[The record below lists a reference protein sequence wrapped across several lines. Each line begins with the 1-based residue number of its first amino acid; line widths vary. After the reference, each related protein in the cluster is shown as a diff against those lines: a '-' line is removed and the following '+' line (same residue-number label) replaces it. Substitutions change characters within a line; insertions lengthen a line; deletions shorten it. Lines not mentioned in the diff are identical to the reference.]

1 MLYSV
6 WIRNK
11 APQNM
16 YTLPSVRRYK
26 IRQRLPEMYVISHV
40 CDIKLVTVHYPHAGK
55 DGYRSFIDEVSF
67 SVCGGNYQR
76 ETYKGERRKI
86 GSPHSLFFVSNYA
99 EIMLTKVAELYRPL
113 NCALYC
119 RVVVR
124 NFNDVV
130 F

>member
-1 MLYSV
+1 MQEKAVIEASLMRLVFLCVAAITSV
-6 WIRNK
+6 KR
-11 APQNM
+11 
-16 YTLPSVRRYK
+16 TRVRGA
-26 IRQRLPEMYVISHV
+26 
-40 CDIKLVTVHYPHAGK
+40 KLAALIL
-55 DGYRSFIDEVSF
+55 S
-67 SVCGGNYQR
+67 
-76 ETYKGERRKI
+76 
-86 GSPHSLFFVSNYA
+86 FVSNYA